1 MKPVLR
7 AARRAFTLI
16 ELLVAMSIIVVL
28 TSLVLLV
35 MTNINERDGTTDAA
49 GLTRQWLMISKARAG
64 RDNAPRGIRLITGVD
79 PNNPAKGGSI
89 FAQFWVT
96 EMQYIEA
103 PPILITYPAG
113 NGDQVPTG
121 SASDPVVVFTY
132 TLSPGPSVGTVMNRR
147 CFITNLKGSDAIQ
160 IVPNSLLQLPVLGS
174 WHRIVPIQPS
184 PLPPTFITAQ
194 PNPPALGFLA
204 PFTTFAG
211 LFTVEVALDSSFPDS
226 QLGAAG
232 VIGSAGVS
240 SPSYVT
246 QYFGI
251 SAPPRPLLGEPP
263 LQLPKNICIDL
274 TPFTP
279 LNGASPANPPFVL
292 PPCDRVQGTV
302 GQDIDILFTP
312 SGNVLPIGAGAQA
325 DGAIYLWHRDYTKL
339 KNAAV
344 NAPLIVTNVG
354 PGPAF
359 TRTYDLS
366 QFQNGGEQQ
375 IVAIRCK
382 TGSLGQF
389 PVLWPNAGG
398 QYGGVDPFEAHQLA
412 RLGATSP

>member
-64 RDNAPRGIRLITGVD
+64 RDNAPRGIRLITGLD

-121 SASDPVVVFTY
+121 ASSDPVVVFTY
-132 TLSPGPSVGTVMNRR
+132 TLSPGPPPVGNPAVGTVTSRR

-204 PFTTFAG
+204 PFTTFPG
-211 LFTVEVALDSSFPDS
+211 LFTVEVALDSFPDS

-232 VIGSAGVS
+232 VIG
-240 SPSYVT
+240 
-246 QYFGI
+246 F
-251 SAPPRPLLGEPP
+251 
-263 LQLPKNICIDL
+263 
-274 TPFTP
+274 
-279 LNGASPANPPFVL
+279 
-292 PPCDRVQGTV
+292 
-302 GQDIDILFTP
+302 
-312 SGNVLPIGAGAQA
+312 
-325 DGAIYLWHRDYTKL
+325 
-339 KNAAV
+339 
-344 NAPLIVTNVG
+344 
-354 PGPAF
+354 
-359 TRTYDLS
+359 
-366 QFQNGGEQQ
+366 
-375 IVAIRCK
+375 
-382 TGSLGQF
+382 
-389 PVLWPNAGG
+389 
-398 QYGGVDPFEAHQLA
+398 
-412 RLGATSP
+412 